1 MNLFFPKLLKNV
13 QEKNSSTP
21 SPFYHCLN
29 LFHLIFKHSHD
40 LIAQVP
46 HYMHVS
52 VCAVLGGL
60 GFKGGLMEMV
70 GRAAGEI
77 TELYCSNWVKQLIQ
91 QCCFKRET
99 YHLSY
104 VAEGCFWKACNSQI
118 SWGQCLNS
126 GKKEKKKK
134 TKLLLTGLRR
144 HNCSVKKN
152 TASCDLSAITK
163 SFASKYKTGL
173 DDSSKLK
180 LLVRGLLNYWHAE
193 YLPYFHSCQRCQMM
207 RGKTYLSI
215 P

>member
-1 MNLFFPKLLKNV
+1 MFRKKKLLYP
-13 QEKNSSTP
+13 NSTS

-40 LIAQVP
+40 PIAQVP
-46 HYMHVS
+46 DYMHVS
-52 VCAVLGGL
+52 VCAVLGGQ

-70 GRAAGEI
+70 GWAVGEI
-77 TELYCSNWVKQLIQ
+77 TELCYSNWVKQVIQ
-91 QCCFKRET
+91 QCCFKRLT

-104 VAEGCFWKACNSQI
+104 VIFDKPATQI